1 MKNEILEEV
10 MIKEMNTKEEQVE
23 VCSVLEETELDKGY
37 LEELNSKLDLSQ
49 ALLETLSRQFAER
62 LAYDEKQ
69 EKIIDRLHAEL
80 QKYRNDM
87 YSTLI
92 RPIFVDIIEVVDN
105 IRKTSLSYAE
115 KGEKEKEAAQI
126 ITDYIMDL
134 HAILGNNNVEIYKGT
149 PGDTYTPIKQ
159 RIVSCEVTRESELNG
174 KIAESIGF
182 GYMFKG
188 KVIWPEKVKIYKYQ
202 MQTF

>member
-1 MKNEILEEV
+1 MKKEILEKV
-10 MIKEMNTKEEQVE
+10 ITKEEQVE
-23 VCSVLEETELDKGY
+23 ACSVLEETELDRGY
-37 LEELNSKLDLSQ
+37 LDELNSKLDASRV
-49 ALLETLSRQFAER
+49 LLETLSKQFAER

-69 EKIIDRLHAEL
+69 EKIIDRLHTEL

-115 KGEKEKEAAQI
+115 KGEKEKEAALI

-149 PGDTYTPIKQ
+149 PGDTYMPIKQ
-159 RIVSCEVTRESELNG
+159 RIVSCEVTSESELNG

>member
-1 MKNEILEEV
+1 MEEMKKEILEKV
-10 MIKEMNTKEEQVE
+10 ITKEEQVE
-23 VCSVLEETELDKGY
+23 ACSVLEETELDRGY
-37 LEELNSKLDLSQ
+37 LDELNSKLDASRV
-49 ALLETLSRQFAER
+49 LLETLSKQFAER

-69 EKIIDRLHAEL
+69 EKIIDRLHTEL

-115 KGEKEKEAAQI
+115 KGEKEKEAALI

-149 PGDTYTPIKQ
+149 PGDTYMPIKQ
-159 RIVSCEVTRESELNG
+159 RIVSCEVTSESELNG